1 MDNHG
6 NWYWITFIAL
16 LVSGILGFNSCASTP
31 PPTRIVVEEPTR
43 FVRLE
48 VTNRASQHHH
58 SHPITIRKEE
68 VRNIL
73 KAFSVKPRSNFTQG
87 NKFGYMNVPQLLDP
101 SPAFSSLQLKFLAEH
116 LSDGLQQATPLEEVV
131 FYLEEPQSQD
141 TFLLTSGGAFFQDGH
156 LHVLLANFRLPT
168 IGQEEVLKARANPL
182 LVLSAP
188 GYDVIPG
195 AKGTTQTSPAW
206 KAFLME
212 MPQEVIVRVDK
223 TRGGAKLRKS
233 PLHQREELDRSGEP
247 SLSEKL
253 RELETMKKEG
263 LITEEEFQTIRTKLL
278 NSY

>member
-1 MDNHG
+1 MGNHRSFLG
-6 NWYWITFIAL
+6 VTTSAL
-16 LVSGILGFNSCASTP
+16 LVSGILGFNGCASTP
-31 PPTRIVVEEPTR
+31 PPTRIVVEESTR

-68 VRNIL
+68 IRNIL

-87 NKFGYMNVPQLLDP
+87 NKFGYMAVPQLPDS
-101 SPAFSSLQLKFLAEH
+101 SPAFSSPQLKFLAEH
-116 LSDGLQQATPLEEVV
+116 LSDGLQRATPLEEVV

-141 TFLLTSGGAFFQDGH
+141 TSLLTSGGAYVQDGH

-195 AKGTTQTSPAW
+195 AQGTTQTAPAW

-223 TRGGAKLRKS
+223 TTGDSKFRKS
-233 PLHQREELDRSGEP
+233 LLHQREEPDFSGEP

-253 RELETMKKEG
+253 RELEMMKKEG
-263 LITEEEFQTIRTKLL
+263 LITEEELQTIRTKLL